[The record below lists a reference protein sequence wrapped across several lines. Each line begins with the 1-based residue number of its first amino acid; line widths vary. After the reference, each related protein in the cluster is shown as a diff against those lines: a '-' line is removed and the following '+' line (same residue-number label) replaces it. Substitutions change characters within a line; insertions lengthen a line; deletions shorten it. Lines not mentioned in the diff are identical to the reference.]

1 MTLLYVAASM
11 TAIHRRYHQY
21 RAARLPDSW
30 DGFPILSSYCVLL
43 TVGGH
48 DLQVAFLAIM
58 STSVDW
64 TRRRTP
70 KSDDW
75 IYLPTVYPA
84 DSYITMQPRGGRA
97 AAASA

>member
-1 MTLLYVAASM
+1 VPCPVSSLCALFAVG
-11 TAIHRRYHQY
+11 
-21 RAARLPDSW
+21 
-30 DGFPILSSYCVLL
+30 GFRTFSLCALF

-48 DLQVAFLAIM
+48 IRQVAFLAIM

-64 TRRRTP
+64 SRRRTP

-84 DSYITMQPRGGRA
+84 DSYVTMRPRGGRA